1 MNSYLRQA
9 TASQTRLI
17 GPFVD
22 DTDFKT
28 AETGLTIANTDIK
41 LSINGGSSANKNSGG
56 GTHIVNGEY
65 AITLDATD
73 TATVGELTISVSVS
87 GALIVKK
94 TFWVL
99 EEAIYDALFAASATG
114 LLPANVTQ
122 ISGDSGAADNL
133 ELAYDGTGYDVGGID
148 VSELN
153 QIVDDLLNGG
163 RLDLLV
169 DAIKAKTDN
178 LAFTTAGKVDARV
191 DYVGA
196 NAVTSPD
203 DFKATSVTVSD
214 KTGFSLAADQSGVTI
229 GTVNAMA
236 GTITTL
242 DALDAAQ
249 DSQHSTTQSAIG
261 ALNNIAATDIV
272 SAGPITTLSG
282 AVVNVDTVDTCTTN
296 TDMRGT
302 DGANTITPPTVSA
315 IRTEIDGNSTQLA
328 AILEDTG
335 TTLPAQITLA
345 QNDLDI
351 LTGTD
356 GATLSTASTTAIG
369 AGFLSTALTKG
380 TAGTIERAFW
390 QILKT
395 QAVTDGTAVADASNT
410 TTTFHTNL
418 TAVDGVYDHMII
430 LFTSNGLEGEARPI
444 DTYVQTN
451 GVITLQEPL
460 TTAPAGDEE
469 FIILPQHAHP
479 ISEIQN
485 GLATSTALQTAQ
497 DDLDILTGTD
507 GVTLATLQ
515 PNYTPLDGAG
525 VRTAIGMAS
534 ANMDTQLG
542 NIQAGVDG
550 ITVSSSPTLL
560 QSATISTLASQ
571 TSFTLS
577 AGSTDDDAYQNAIAI
592 IVDQSTSTQKTV
604 VNISDYIGSTRTVT
618 LNESPKFTIAT
629 GDTVYVVATSKTTL
643 TDDVVNSLTG
653 TLVRFNGP
661 AWTGNGWDRPFIKGD
676 SYLGGNKVSI
686 TVENWSG
693 DQLISAASAIKLS
706 GTRTVSGTTTTFSWS
721 VTPSDVTVSGTT
733 TTIPLELTASDTDI
747 DVGEYTADLR
757 ATWTSPAEVTSLIQ
771 PTFKLSIVAPVSTF
785 D

>member
-41 LSINGGSSANKNSGG
+41 LSINGGASANKNSGG

-99 EEAIYDALFAASATG
+99 EEVIYDALFAASATG

-169 DAIKAKTDN
+169 DAIKAKTDS

-191 DYVGA
+191 DYVGT

-214 KTGFSLAADQSGVTI
+214 KTGFSLAASQDFDLTG
-229 GTVNAMA
+229 N
-236 GTITTL
+236 IT
-242 DALDAAQ
+242 
-249 DSQHSTTQSAIG
+249 G
-261 ALNNIAATDIV
+261 N
-272 SAGPITTLSG
+272 LSG
-282 AVVNVDTVDTCTTN
+282 SVGSVTGNVEGNVSGSVGSISDVTFPANFAALGINVSGHVSRVTLVDTTTDN

-302 DGANTITPPTVSA
+302 DGANTTTPPSVSA
-315 IRTEIDGNSTQLA
+315 IRSEIDSNSTQLA

-335 TTLPAQITLA
+335 TTLPAQITTA
-345 QNDLDI
+345 QN
-351 LTGTD
+351 
-356 GATLSTASTTAIG
+356 
-369 AGFLSTALTKG
+369 
-380 TAGTIERAFW
+380 
-390 QILKT
+390 
-395 QAVTDGTAVADASNT
+395 
-410 TTTFHTNL
+410 
-418 TAVDGVYDHMII
+418 
-430 LFTSNGLEGEARPI
+430 
-444 DTYVQTN
+444 
-451 GVITLQEPL
+451 
-460 TTAPAGDEE
+460 
-469 FIILPQHAHP
+469 
-479 ISEIQN
+479 
-485 GLATSTALQTAQ
+485 
-497 DDLDILTGTD
+497 DLDILTGTD
-507 GVTLATLQ
+507 GVTLATSQ
-515 PNYTPLDGAG
+515 PNYAPLDAAG

-534 ANMDTQLG
+534 ANMDTQLS
-542 NIQAGVDG
+542 NIQTGVDA
-550 ITVSSSPTLL
+550 ISVSASPTLL
-560 QSATISTLASQ
+560 QSATIATLASQ

-577 AGSTDDDAYQNAIAI
+577 AGSTDNDAYNNAIAI

-618 LNESPKFTIAT
+618 LSESPKFTIAT
-629 GDTVYVVATSKTTL
+629 GDTVYIVATSKTTL

-721 VTPSDVTVSGTT
+721 VTPGDVTVSGTT

-785 D
+785 A

>member
-1 MNSYLRQA
+1 MSGFYLRQA

-17 GPFVD
+17 GPYID
-22 DTDFKT
+22 DTDFKSP
-28 AETGLTIANTDIK
+28 ETGLTIANTDLK
-41 LSINGGSSANKNSGG
+41 LSKNGASSVNKNSGG
-56 GTHIVNGEY
+56 GTHDVNGY
-65 AITLDATD
+65 YLVTFDATD
-73 TATVGELTISVSVS
+73 TATVGPLKVSSLVS
-87 GALIVKK
+87 GAMLVEDE
-94 TFWVL
+94 FLVL
-99 EEAIYDALFAASATG
+99 EEAIYDALFGSGATG

-133 ELAYDGTGYDVGGID
+133 ELAYDGTGYNVGGID

-169 DAIKAKTDN
+169 DAIKAKTDQM
-178 LAFTTAGKVDARV
+178 AFTTAGKVDARV
-191 DYVGA
+191 DYVGT

-214 KTGFSLAADQSGVTI
+214 KTGFSLVADQSGVTI

-236 GTITTL
+236 GTIQTL
-242 DALDAAQ
+242 DALDTAQ
-249 DSQHSTTQSAIG
+249 DTQHTTTQSAIG
-261 ALNNIAATDIV
+261 ALNDIAATDIV

-302 DGANTITPPTVSA
+302 DGANTTTPPSVSA
-315 IRTEIDGNSTQLA
+315 IRTEIDSNSTQLA

-335 TTLPAQITLA
+335 TTLPTQITLA

-356 GATLSTASTTAIG
+356 G
-369 AGFLSTALTKG
+369 
-380 TAGTIERAFW
+380 
-390 QILKT
+390 
-395 QAVTDGTAVADASNT
+395 
-410 TTTFHTNL
+410 
-418 TAVDGVYDHMII
+418 
-430 LFTSNGLEGEARPI
+430 
-444 DTYVQTN
+444 
-451 GVITLQEPL
+451 
-460 TTAPAGDEE
+460 
-469 FIILPQHAHP
+469 
-479 ISEIQN
+479 
-485 GLATSTALQTAQ
+485 
-497 DDLDILTGTD
+497 
-507 GVTLATLQ
+507 VTLATSQ
-515 PNYTPLDGAG
+515 PNYAPLDATG

-534 ANMDTQLG
+534 ANMDTQLS
-542 NIQAGVDG
+542 NIQTGVDA
-550 ITVSSSPTLL
+550 ISVSASPTLL
-560 QSATISTLASQ
+560 QSATIATLASQ

-577 AGSTDDDAYQNAIAI
+577 AGSTDNDAYNNAIAI

-604 VNISDYIGSTRTVT
+604 VNISDYIGSTRTIT
-618 LNESPKFTIAT
+618 LSETPKFTIAT

-706 GTRTVSGTTTTFSWS
+706 GTRTVSGATTTFSWS

-747 DVGEYTADLR
+747 DIGEYTADLR

-771 PTFKLSIVAPVSTF
+771 PTFRLSIVAPVSTF
-785 D
+785 A

>member
-1 MNSYLRQA
+1 MSGFYLRQA

-73 TATVGELTISVSVS
+73 TATVGELTASVSVA
-87 GALIVKK
+87 GALLVKK

-99 EEAIYDALFAASATG
+99 EEAIYDALFGASATG

-133 ELAYDGTGYDVGGID
+133 EAAYDGTGYDVGGID

-169 DAIKAKTDN
+169 DAIKAKTDQF
-178 LAFTTAGKVDARV
+178 AFTTGGKVDARV
-191 DYVGA
+191 DYVGT
-196 NAVTSPD
+196 NAVTTPD

-214 KTGFSLAADQSGVTI
+214 KTGFSLAASQAFDLTG
-229 GTVNAMA
+229 N
-236 GTITTL
+236 IT
-242 DALDAAQ
+242 
-249 DSQHSTTQSAIG
+249 G
-261 ALNNIAATDIV
+261 N
-272 SAGPITTLSG
+272 LSG
-282 AVVNVDTVDTCTTN
+282 SVGSVTGNVEGNVSGSVGSISDVTFPANFAALGINVSGHVSRVTLVDTTTDN

-302 DGANTITPPTVSA
+302 DGANTTTPPSVSA
-315 IRTEIDGNSTQLA
+315 IRSEIDSNSTQLA

-335 TTLPAQITLA
+335 TTLPAQITTA
-345 QNDLDI
+345 QN
-351 LTGTD
+351 
-356 GATLSTASTTAIG
+356 
-369 AGFLSTALTKG
+369 
-380 TAGTIERAFW
+380 
-390 QILKT
+390 
-395 QAVTDGTAVADASNT
+395 
-410 TTTFHTNL
+410 
-418 TAVDGVYDHMII
+418 
-430 LFTSNGLEGEARPI
+430 
-444 DTYVQTN
+444 
-451 GVITLQEPL
+451 
-460 TTAPAGDEE
+460 
-469 FIILPQHAHP
+469 
-479 ISEIQN
+479 
-485 GLATSTALQTAQ
+485 
-497 DDLDILTGTD
+497 DLDILTGTD
-507 GVTLATLQ
+507 GVTLATSQ
-515 PNYTPLDGAG
+515 PNYAPAKAGDQMDLVDAPNATAVTAIQNGLTLATKLLNYVRLLARKDSAVATDLATELGEINADTGTGTGTFGNNDALESIRDNASGLDAAG
-525 VRTAIGMAS
+525 MRDAIGMAS

-542 NIQAGVDG
+542 NIQTGVNG
-550 ITVSSSPTLL
+550 ISTSASPTLL
-560 QSATISTLASQ
+560 QTATIATLDSQ

-577 AGSTDDDAYQNAIAI
+577 AGSTDNDAYNNAIAI

-618 LNESPKFTIAT
+618 LSESPKFTVAT

-676 SYLGGNKVSI
+676 SYLGGNKVNI

-693 DQLISAASAIKLS
+693 DQLIAAASAIKLS

-721 VTPSDVTVSGTT
+721 VTPGDVTVSGTT

-747 DVGEYTADLR
+747 EAGEYTADLR
-757 ATWTSPAEVTSLIQ
+757 ATWASPAEVTSLIQ

>member
-17 GPFVD
+17 GPYID
-22 DTDFKT
+22 DTDFKSP
-28 AETGLTIANTDIK
+28 ETGLTIANTDLK
-41 LSINGGSSANKNSGG
+41 LSKNGASSVNKNSGG
-56 GTHIVNGEY
+56 GTHDVNGY
-65 AITLDATD
+65 YLVTFDATD
-73 TATVGELTISVSVS
+73 TATVGPLKVSSLVS
-87 GALIVKK
+87 GAMLVEDE
-94 TFWVL
+94 FLVL
-99 EEAIYDALFAASATG
+99 EEAIYDALFGSGATG

-169 DAIKAKTDN
+169 DAIKAKTDQF
-178 LAFTTAGKVDARV
+178 AFTTAGKVDARV
-191 DYVGA
+191 DYVGT
-196 NAVTSPD
+196 NAVTTPD

-214 KTGFSLAADQSGVTI
+214 KTGFSLAASQAFDLTG
-229 GTVNAMA
+229 N
-236 GTITTL
+236 IT
-242 DALDAAQ
+242 
-249 DSQHSTTQSAIG
+249 G
-261 ALNNIAATDIV
+261 N
-272 SAGPITTLSG
+272 LSG
-282 AVVNVDTVDTCTTN
+282 SVGSVTGNVEGNVSGSVGSISDVTFPANFAALGINVSGHVSRVTLVDTTTDN

-302 DGANTITPPTVSA
+302 DGANTTTPPSVSA
-315 IRTEIDGNSTQLA
+315 IRSEIDSNSTQLA

-335 TTLPAQITLA
+335 TTLPAQITTA
-345 QNDLDI
+345 QN
-351 LTGTD
+351 
-356 GATLSTASTTAIG
+356 
-369 AGFLSTALTKG
+369 
-380 TAGTIERAFW
+380 
-390 QILKT
+390 
-395 QAVTDGTAVADASNT
+395 
-410 TTTFHTNL
+410 
-418 TAVDGVYDHMII
+418 
-430 LFTSNGLEGEARPI
+430 
-444 DTYVQTN
+444 
-451 GVITLQEPL
+451 
-460 TTAPAGDEE
+460 
-469 FIILPQHAHP
+469 
-479 ISEIQN
+479 
-485 GLATSTALQTAQ
+485 
-497 DDLDILTGTD
+497 DLDILTGTD
-507 GVTLATLQ
+507 GVTLATSQ
-515 PNYTPLDGAG
+515 PNYAPLDAAG

-534 ANMDTQLG
+534 ANMDTQLS
-542 NIQAGVDG
+542 NIQTGVDA
-550 ITVSSSPTLL
+550 ISVSASPTLL
-560 QSATISTLASQ
+560 QSATIATLASQ

-577 AGSTDDDAYQNAIAI
+577 AGSTDNDAYNNAIAI

-618 LNESPKFTIAT
+618 LSESPKFTIAT
-629 GDTVYVVATSKTTL
+629 GDTVYIVATSKTTL

-721 VTPSDVTVSGTT
+721 VTPGDVTVSGTT

-785 D
+785 A